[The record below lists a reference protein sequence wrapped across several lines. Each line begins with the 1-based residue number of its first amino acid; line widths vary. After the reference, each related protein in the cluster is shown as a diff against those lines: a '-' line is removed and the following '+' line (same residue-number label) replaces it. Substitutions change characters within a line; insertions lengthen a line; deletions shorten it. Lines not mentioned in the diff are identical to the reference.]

1 MSHYCNLTL
10 LGVSNEDFLCGL
22 STVNGDNLNG
32 FCTCM
37 SFGNCLVYRFSVIFF
52 SPDTVFCPAVQNFAL
67 NKHRLA
73 ASQRVR

>member
-22 STVNGDNLNG
+22 STVDGDNLNG

-52 SPDTVFCPAVQNFAL
+52 HQMLFFVQQYRIL
-67 NKHRLA
+67 L
-73 ASQRVR
+73 

>member
-22 STVNGDNLNG
+22 STVDGDNLNG

-37 SFGNCLVYRFSVIFF
+37 SFGNCLVYRF
-52 SPDTVFCPAVQNFAL
+52 
-67 NKHRLA
+67 
-73 ASQRVR
+73 